1 MTDILASLDGVIM
14 PLAEARVP
22 VTDRGFLFG
31 DGVYEFLRVYK
42 GRIHLADGHFRRL
55 ERSLG
60 EIRIQHPGIGS
71 LRRRVQDLI
80 TRSGHAEATVYI
92 QVTRGAAPRA
102 HAFPVDAKPCELF
115 YVSPFADPYGE
126 KRANGVKVARH
137 PDIRWGRCDIKSL
150 NLLGNC
156 MAVQAAKEA
165 GGHETLLHKED
176 GTVTECGHSSFF
188 AVLDGCIITHPSGP
202 RILPG
207 ITRDLILELAAGCSI
222 PVRQR
227 PLRVDELSKC
237 QEMFLTSTSAEILPI
252 VMVDEDRVGT
262 GKPGPATKSIQ
273 AAFARHLS
281 DWLVSDESSDS
292 ALI

>member
-1 MTDILASLDGVIM
+1 MAKM
-14 PLAEARVP
+14 
-22 VTDRGFLFG
+22 
-31 DGVYEFLRVYK
+31 
-42 GRIHLADGHFRRL
+42 
-55 ERSLG
+55 
-60 EIRIQHPGIGS
+60 
-71 LRRRVQDLI
+71 
-80 TRSGHAEATVYI
+80 
-92 QVTRGAAPRA
+92 AAA
-102 HAFPVDAKPCELF
+102 LL
-115 YVSPFADPYGE
+115 GE
-126 KRANGVKVARH
+126 KRGGALDIGCGEGKFTRGLTALCKPVHGVDVKEKAIAKARE
-137 PDIRWGRCDIKSL
+137 
-150 NLLGNC
+150 
-156 MAVQAAKEA
+156 AAKEA

-262 GKPGPATKSIQ
+262 GKPGPVTKSIQ